1 MKREHVLP
9 AATLGSLLA
18 IWGFVVY
25 VFEVPEYIVPSPLH
39 VARTFI
45 RDFDTIIRN
54 VVPTAIESFL
64 GFFVGNLASIVI
76 ATVFVHQ
83 KTVEQALFPLARD
96 DGGAPYPARE
106 GSGLRRFSPAAGTTR
121 RPGDRRGSRGVS

>member
-18 IWGFVVY
+18 IWSLVVY

-45 RDFDTIIRN
+45 R
-54 VVPTAIESFL
+54 
-64 GFFVGNLASIVI
+64 
-76 ATVFVHQ
+76 
-83 KTVEQALFPLARD
+83 
-96 DGGAPYPARE
+96 
-106 GSGLRRFSPAAGTTR
+106 GLRHHHA
-121 RPGDRRGSRGVS
+121 